1 MASAMAAEAPRQHA
15 RPNCGLPPWVC
26 AASQTSSEAEA
37 QAARTWAAGRSSPP
51 PPEPGGGRA
60 DDQELSFLKAA
71 QILLSPPPRPRKF
84 GWDFHMVHFVIALIP
99 SLGVYLVAQYA
110 RGEMAAYEKE
120 KEARQGRRAV
130 TPQPS
135 TAARDQVDQVE
146 SLTNKS
152 GQRVGEP
159 RSGALTAQPEEKVS
173 LGKAV
178 AELRTLQAKVQE
190 VEAAL
195 QRLAESSG
203 DGLPG
208 NQHEGQSTQARD
220 RVLDKYNLK
229 ARAPTAEVGVA
240 ASEAARRES
249 QIGNAKGAEETSS
262 A

>member
-1 MASAMAAEAPRQHA
+1 M
-15 RPNCGLPPWVC
+15 
-26 AASQTSSEAEA
+26 
-37 QAARTWAAGRSSPP
+37 AAGRSSPP

-110 RGEMAAYEKE
+110 HGEMAKYEKE
-120 KEARQGRRAV
+120 REARQERRAV

-135 TAARDQVDQVE
+135 TGARDRVEQVE
-146 SLTNKS
+146 SHHLNKS
-152 GQRVGEP
+152 GQRAGEP
-159 RSGALTAQPEEKVS
+159 SSGALTAQPEEVVS

-178 AELRTLQAKVQE
+178 AELRTLQAEVQE

-195 QRLAESSG
+195 QCLAGSSS

-208 NQHEGQSTQARD
+208 NQQGGQSTQAQERG
-220 RVLDKYNLK
+220 LDKHKLK
-229 ARAPTAEVGVA
+229 ARAPAAEVGVA

-249 QIGNAKGAEETSS
+249 QIGNDKGAEEVSS
-262 A
+262 APQHEGGQRQAASKQVGSTA